1 LLSERIQGRFGGRPF
16 PYNKVRGVL
25 SNSIKEIPIVL
36 ICLAR
41 EETTNMKD
49 LMLFDIKDIRVLSEV

>member
-1 LLSERIQGRFGGRPF
+1 MLSERIQGRFGGRPF
-16 PYNKVRGVL
+16 PYSRVRGVL
-25 SNSIKEIPIVL
+25 SNCIKEVSIVL

-49 LMLFDIKDIRVLSEV
+49 LTLFDIKDIRVLSEV